1 MSDTTE
7 QTPQD
12 GLPSDIQPISISDE
26 MKRSY
31 LDYAM
36 SVIVSRALPDVRDG
50 LKPVHRRILY
60 SMYENGYEWNKPYR
74 KSARIVGDVMGKYHP
89 HGDNAIYDAL
99 VRMAQEF
106 SLRLPLIDGQ
116 GNFGSVDGD
125 PPAAMRYTECR
136 LEKVTHRMLDDID
149 KDTVEFQENYDNS
162 EQEPC
167 VLPARFPNLLVNG
180 AGGIAVG
187 MATNIPPHNL
197 GEVIDAVVTLIDKP
211 DLTNDELME
220 IIPGPDFP
228 TGGIILGRSGIIN
241 AYTTEEARGSVIM
254 RGKVHTETIRNE
266 REALIITEIPYQVNK
281 AAMIAK
287 IGELV
292 IEKRV
297 EGIAEIRDESDRSG
311 MRVVIELKKGTV
323 SDVVLNKLYR
333 NSQLQTSFGANMV
346 ALNGGQPRSHQLRDF
361 LTSFIAFREEVVS
374 RRTRFLLNKAR
385 DRAHVLVGLAIAV
398 ANIDEVIKLIRS
410 APDPAT
416 ARAQLMERD
425 WPAHDVGPLINL
437 IDDPR
442 HIVQEDGTYKLSE
455 TQARAILDLRL
466 QRLTALGR
474 DEIGDELKELG
485 DQIEDYLDIL
495 MSRAR
500 IMEIIKSD
508 LSDIRAEFATPRR
521 TEIIEGGDW
530 DADDLDFIQ
539 KEDMVVTLTSG
550 GYIKR
555 VPLETYRAQRRG
567 GKGRSGMST
576 KDDDF
581 VTRLIAT
588 NTHTP
593 LLFFTTKG
601 IVYKLGVHKLPQAEP
616 QARGKALINLL
627 PLDEGEGIASILP
640 LPEDE
645 DSWNK
650 LYVMFAT
657 SSGSVRRN
665 KLSEF
670 VNVHKGGKIAMKPPK
685 GVKIISVETCTEND
699 DLILTS
705 KLGQCIRFPINV
717 LRVFQSR
724 NSVGVRGI
732 RLKDKDTVISMSV
745 VNHFD
750 ATPEERNTYLKQSR
764 LMRGEAEEAD
774 NENVGGPLSQE
785 RYAEMSAAEQIIL
798 TISENGL
805 GKRTS
810 SYEYRIAGRGG
821 YGIKAMGVNKR
832 TGNLVATFSVE
843 EADQIMLVTDAGQLI
858 RCPVDQIRIAGRTT
872 QGVIVFRTAKDER
885 VVSVERLS
893 DLEFELDSEEDESV
907 VDEAE
912 NEISDSS
919 SNDSN
924 ETDSENN
931 DTDQSDDDPSNQDSD
946 ETE

>member
-1 MSDTTE
+1 M
-7 QTPQD
+7 
-12 GLPSDIQPISISDE
+12 
-26 MKRSY
+26 
-31 LDYAM
+31 
-36 SVIVSRALPDVRDG
+36 
-50 LKPVHRRILY
+50 
-60 SMYENGYEWNKPYR
+60 
-74 KSARIVGDVMGKYHP
+74 
-89 HGDNAIYDAL
+89 
-99 VRMAQEF
+99 
-106 SLRLPLIDGQ
+106 
-116 GNFGSVDGD
+116 
-125 PPAAMRYTECR
+125 
-136 LEKVTHRMLDDID
+136 
-149 KDTVEFQENYDNS
+149 
-162 EQEPC
+162 
-167 VLPARFPNLLVNG
+167 
-180 AGGIAVG
+180 
-187 MATNIPPHNL
+187 
-197 GEVIDAVVTLIDKP
+197 IDAVIKLIDTP
-211 DLTNDELME
+211 ELTNDELME

-228 TGGIILGRSGIIN
+228 TGGIILGRNGIIK
-241 AYTTEEARGSVIM
+241 AYTSEEARGSVVI
-254 RGKVHTETIRNE
+254 RGKVHTETVRNE

-281 AAMIAK
+281 SAMIEK

-292 IEKRV
+292 VEKRV
-297 EGIAEIRDESDRSG
+297 EGIAEIRDESDRTG

-323 SDVVLNKLYR
+323 ADVVLNKLYR

-416 ARAQLMERD
+416 AREQLMERD
-425 WPAHDVGPLINL
+425 WPAHDIGPLITL

-442 HIVQEDGTYKLSE
+442 HVVQKDGTYKLSE
-455 TQARAILDLRL
+455 TQARAILELRL

-474 DEIGDELKELG
+474 DEIGEELKELG
-485 DQIEDYLDIL
+485 DQIKDYLDIL

-500 IMEIIKSD
+500 IMEIIKAD
-508 LSDIRAEFATPRR
+508 LTEIREEFATPRR

-539 KEDMVVTLTSG
+539 KEDMVVTVTSG
-550 GYIKR
+550 GYIKS

-601 IVYKLGVHKLPQAEP
+601 IVYKLGVHKLPRAEP
-616 QARGKALINLL
+616 QARGKALVNLL
-627 PLDEGEGIASILP
+627 PLEEGEGIASILP

-645 DSWNK
+645 DTWEK

-670 VNVHKGGKIAMKPPK
+670 VNVHKGGKIAMKPPE
-685 GVKIISVETCTEND
+685 GVRIIGVETCTECD
-699 DLILTS
+699 DLMLTT
-705 KLGQCIRFPINV
+705 KQGQCIRFPVKI

-732 RLKDKDTVISMSV
+732 RLRKNDNVISMSV
-745 VNHFD
+745 INHFN
-750 ATPEERNTYLKQSR
+750 ATTEERDTYLKQSR
-764 LMRGEAEEAD
+764 LMRGEADEAD
-774 NENVGGPLSQE
+774 KADVGGPLSPE

-798 TISENGL
+798 TISENGK

-821 YGIKAMGVNKR
+821 YGIKAMAVNDA
-832 TGNLVATFSVE
+832 TGTLIATFSVE
-843 EADQIMLVTDAGQLI
+843 DADQIMLVTDAGQLI
-858 RCPVDQIRIAGRTT
+858 RCPVGQIRIAGRTT
-872 QGVIVFRTAKDER
+872 QGVIVFRTAEDEK

-893 DLEFELDSEEDESV
+893 EMEFDFDSEDE
-907 VDEAE
+907 EQE
-912 NEISDSS
+912 N
-919 SNDSN
+919 NDN
-924 ETDSENN
+924 DDNGDSENTN
-931 DTDQSDDDPSNQDSD
+931 SDKGDKDGDSESEDDSSNKDSSPDDSD
-946 ETE
+946 ESD